1 MSEEKRLQ
9 EDLEKGK
16 AMEEFFEEAPLQRI
30 AEEKA
35 AYEEKVAK
43 ATAKFPE
50 RKEVEGQRLY
60 TPLDVKDF
68 DYCEK
73 LGFPGMYPFTRG
85 VQPTMYRGRLWT
97 MRAYA
102 GFATAEETNARY
114 KYLLEAG
121 QTGLSVAMDLPTQ
134 IGLDSDH
141 ELSHGEVGKVGVAID
156 SLADMEALFEGI
168 PLDKVSTS
176 MTINGPAAVLLAMY
190 VAVAEKQGVKPEQ
203 LRGTIQN
210 DILKEYIARGTYI
223 FPPRPSMRL
232 VTDTFAYCSKNIPK
246 WNTISVGAYHI
257 REAGASEVQE
267 IAFAFANAMAYIDAA
282 IQAGQKVDDFAPGIS
297 WIFTAGLDFFS
308 EVAKFRAARRLWAR
322 IMKERYGATVPKAQ
336 MLRVHVHT
344 AGSVLTAQQPLI
356 NAIRI
361 TWQAMSAI
369 LGGIQSMAC
378 CAYDEAI
385 AIPTEE
391 SATLALRTQQLL
403 AYESNIPNT
412 IDPLAG
418 SYYVESLTDKIEQEA
433 YEYIKK
439 IDEMGGAVAA
449 IEHGYMQQEMAR
461 NAFSDQ
467 RDIETG
473 KRTVIGVNK
482 YVDNSKANED
492 QEVLTV
498 DLAVGER
505 QVARLEKMKAN
516 RDNEAVKASL
526 EKLRAAAKGTENL
539 MPYLID
545 AVKTYATLGEI
556 CGVLREEFGEFKP
569 SIYY

>member
-1 MSEEKRLQ
+1 MDKEKLQ
-9 EDLEKGK
+9 QGLNEY
-16 AMEEFFEEAPLQRI
+16 EA
-30 AEEKA
+30 
-35 AYEEKVAK
+35 KVAK

-50 RKEVEGQRLY
+50 RKNFEAQRLY
-60 TPLDVKDF
+60 TPLDIEDF
-68 DYCEK
+68 DYGEK
-73 LGFPGMYPFTRG
+73 LGFPGQYPFTRG

-102 GFATAEETNARY
+102 GFSTAEETNARY

-156 SLADMEALFEGI
+156 SLADMEALFDGI

-190 VAVAEKQGVKPEQ
+190 VAVAEKQGVKPEA
-203 LRGTIQN
+203 LKGTIQN

-232 VTDTFAYCSKNIPK
+232 ITDTFEYCSKNIPK

-282 IQAGQKVDDFAPGIS
+282 IKAGQKVDDFAPGIS
-297 WIFTAGLDFFS
+297 WIFTAGLDFFG

-322 IMKERYGATVPKAQ
+322 IMKERYGASVPKAQ

-344 AGSVLTAQQPLI
+344 AGSVLTAQQPL
-356 NAIRI
+356 NNVVRI
-361 TWQAMSAI
+361 TWQALSAV

-385 AIPTEE
+385 ALPTEE

-403 AYESNIPNT
+403 AYESGVTDT

-418 SYYVESLTDKIEQEA
+418 SYYIETLTDKIEKEA
-433 YEYIKK
+433 YDYIDK
-439 IDEMGGAVAA
+439 IDRMGGAVAA
-449 IEHGYMQQEMAR
+449 IEQGYMQQEMA
-461 NAFSDQ
+461 AHAYEYQ
-467 RDIETG
+467 HEVELG

-482 YVDNSKANED
+482 FNDSKKLAEQD
-492 QEVLTV
+492 VLTA
-498 DLAVGER
+498 DLSVGER
-505 QVARLEKMKAN
+505 QIARLEKMKAA
-516 RDNEAVKASL
+516 RDNDAVKAAL
-526 EKLRAAAKGTENL
+526 EKLREAAKGTENL
-539 MPYLID
+539 MPYLIN

-556 CGVLREEFGEFKP
+556 CGVLREEFGEYKQSGSMF
-569 SIYY
+569 

>member
-1 MSEEKRLQ
+1 MDKEKLQ
-9 EDLEKGK
+9 QGLNEY
-16 AMEEFFEEAPLQRI
+16 EA
-30 AEEKA
+30 
-35 AYEEKVAK
+35 KVAK
-43 ATAKFPE
+43 AVAKFPE
-50 RKEVEGQRLY
+50 RKNFEAQRLY
-60 TPLDVKDF
+60 TPLDIEDF
-68 DYCEK
+68 DYGEK
-73 LGFPGMYPFTRG
+73 LGFPGQYPFTRG

-156 SLADMEALFEGI
+156 SLADMEALFDGI

-190 VAVAEKQGVKPEQ
+190 VAVAEKQGVKPEA
-203 LRGTIQN
+203 LKGTIQN

-232 VTDTFAYCSKNIPK
+232 INDTFEYCSKNIPK

-282 IQAGQKVDDFAPGIS
+282 IKAGQKVDDFAPGIS
-297 WIFTAGLDFFS
+297 WIFTAGLDFFG

-322 IMKERYGATVPKAQ
+322 IMKERYGASVPKAQ

-344 AGSVLTAQQPLI
+344 AGSVLTAQQPL
-356 NAIRI
+356 NNVVRI
-361 TWQAMSAI
+361 TWQALSAV

-385 AIPTEE
+385 ALPTEE

-403 AYESNIPNT
+403 AYESGVTDT

-418 SYYVESLTDKIEQEA
+418 SYYIETLTDKIEKEA
-433 YEYIKK
+433 YDYIDK
-439 IDEMGGAVAA
+439 IDRMGGAVAA
-449 IEHGYMQQEMAR
+449 IEQGYMQQEMA
-461 NAFSDQ
+461 AHAYEYQ
-467 RDIETG
+467 HEVELG

-482 YVDNSKANED
+482 FNDSKKLAEQD
-492 QEVLTV
+492 VLMA
-498 DLAVGER
+498 DLSVGER
-505 QVARLEKMKAN
+505 QIARLEKMKAA
-516 RDNEAVKASL
+516 RDNEAVKAAL
-526 EKLRAAAKGTENL
+526 EKLREAAKGTENL

-556 CGVLREEFGEFKP
+556 CGVLREEFGEYKQSGSMF
-569 SIYY
+569 

>member
-1 MSEEKRLQ
+1 MDKEKLQ
-9 EDLEKGK
+9 QGL
-16 AMEEFFEEAPLQRI
+16 
-30 AEEKA
+30 AEYNA
-35 AYEEKVAK
+35 KVAK

-50 RKEVEGQRLY
+50 RKEFAAQRLY
-60 TPLDVKDF
+60 TPLDVEGF
-68 DYCEK
+68 DYGEK
-73 LGFPGMYPFTRG
+73 LGFPGQYPFTRG

-156 SLADMEALFEGI
+156 SLADMEALFDGI

-190 VAVAEKQGVKPEQ
+190 VAVAEKQGVAPEA
-203 LRGTIQN
+203 LKGTIQN

-232 VTDTFAYCSKNIPK
+232 ITDTFEYCSKNIPK

-282 IQAGQKVDDFAPGIS
+282 IKAGQKVDDFAPGIS

-344 AGSVLTAQQPLI
+344 AGSVLTAQQPL
-356 NAIRI
+356 NNVVRI
-361 TWQAMSAI
+361 TWQAMSAV

-385 AIPTEE
+385 ALPTEE

-403 AYESNIPNT
+403 AYESGVTDT

-418 SYYVESLTDKIEQEA
+418 SYYIESLTDKIEQEA
-433 YEYIKK
+433 YEYIAK
-439 IDEMGGAVAA
+439 IDKMGGAVAA
-449 IEHGYMQQEMAR
+449 IEQGYMQQEMA
-461 NAFSDQ
+461 AHAYEYQHDV
-467 RDIETG
+467 ELG

-482 YVDNSKANED
+482 FADNKKMAEQD
-492 QEVLTV
+492 VLTA
-498 DLAVGER
+498 DLSVGER
-505 QVARLEKMKAN
+505 QVARLNKMKAG
-516 RDNEAVKASL
+516 RDNAAVQASL
-526 EKLRAAAKGTENL
+526 AKLCEAAKGTENL

-556 CGVLREEFGEFKP
+556 CGVLREEFGEYKQSGSMF
-569 SIYY
+569 

>member
-1 MSEEKRLQ
+1 MDKEKLQ
-9 EDLEKGK
+9 QGLNE
-16 AMEEFFEEAPLQRI
+16 
-30 AEEKA
+30 
-35 AYEEKVAK
+35 YEVKVAK

-50 RKEVEGQRLY
+50 RKNFEAQRLY
-60 TPLDVKDF
+60 TPLDIEDF
-68 DYCEK
+68 DYGEK
-73 LGFPGMYPFTRG
+73 LGFPGQYPFTRG

-141 ELSHGEVGKVGVAID
+141 ELSHGEIGKVGVAID
-156 SLADMEALFEGI
+156 SLADMEALFDGI

-190 VAVAEKQGVKPEQ
+190 VAVAEKQGVKPEA
-203 LRGTIQN
+203 LKGTIQN

-232 VTDTFAYCSKNIPK
+232 ITDTFEYCSKNIPK

-282 IQAGQKVDDFAPGIS
+282 IKAGQKVDDFAPGIS
-297 WIFTAGLDFFS
+297 WIFTAGLDFFG

-322 IMKERYGATVPKAQ
+322 IMKERYGASVPKAQ

-344 AGSVLTAQQPLI
+344 AGSVLTAQQPL
-356 NAIRI
+356 NNVVRI
-361 TWQAMSAI
+361 TWQALSAV

-385 AIPTEE
+385 ALPTEE

-403 AYESNIPNT
+403 AYESGVTDT

-418 SYYVESLTDKIEQEA
+418 SYYIETLTDKIEKEA
-433 YEYIKK
+433 YDYIDK
-439 IDEMGGAVAA
+439 IDRMGGAVAA
-449 IEHGYMQQEMAR
+449 IEQGYMQQEMA
-461 NAFSDQ
+461 AHAYEYQHDV
-467 RDIETG
+467 ELG
-473 KRTVIGVNK
+473 KRTVVGVNK
-482 YVDNSKANED
+482 FNDSKKLAEQD
-492 QEVLTV
+492 VLTA
-498 DLAVGER
+498 DLSVGER
-505 QVARLEKMKAN
+505 QIARLEKMKAA
-516 RDNEAVKASL
+516 RDNEAVKAAL
-526 EKLRAAAKGTENL
+526 QKLREAAKGTENL

-556 CGVLREEFGEFKP
+556 CGVLREEFGEYKQSGSMF
-569 SIYY
+569 

>member
-1 MSEEKRLQ
+1 MDKEKLQ
-9 EDLEKGK
+9 QGLNEY
-16 AMEEFFEEAPLQRI
+16 EA
-30 AEEKA
+30 
-35 AYEEKVAK
+35 KVAK

-50 RKEVEGQRLY
+50 RKNFETQRLY
-60 TPLDVKDF
+60 TPLDIEDF
-68 DYCEK
+68 DYGEK
-73 LGFPGMYPFTRG
+73 LGFPAQYPFTRG

-156 SLADMEALFEGI
+156 SLADMEALFDGI

-190 VAVAEKQGVKPEQ
+190 VAVAEKQGVKPEA
-203 LRGTIQN
+203 LKGTIQN

-232 VTDTFAYCSKNIPK
+232 ITDTFEYCSKNIPK

-282 IQAGQKVDDFAPGIS
+282 IKAGQKVDDFAPGIS
-297 WIFTAGLDFFS
+297 WIFTAGLDFFG

-322 IMKERYGATVPKAQ
+322 IMKERYGASVPKAQ

-344 AGSVLTAQQPLI
+344 AGSVLTAQQPL
-356 NAIRI
+356 NNVVRI
-361 TWQAMSAI
+361 TWQALSAV

-385 AIPTEE
+385 ALPTEE

-403 AYESNIPNT
+403 AYESGVTDT

-418 SYYVESLTDKIEQEA
+418 SYYIETLTDKIEKEA
-433 YEYIKK
+433 YDYIDK
-439 IDEMGGAVAA
+439 IDRMGGAVAA
-449 IEHGYMQQEMAR
+449 IEQGYMQQEMA
-461 NAFSDQ
+461 AHAYEYQ
-467 RDIETG
+467 HEVELG

-482 YVDNSKANED
+482 FNDSKKLVEQD
-492 QEVLTV
+492 VLTA
-498 DLAVGER
+498 DLSVGER
-505 QVARLEKMKAN
+505 QIARLEKMKAA
-516 RDNEAVKASL
+516 RDNEAVKAAL
-526 EKLRAAAKGTENL
+526 EKLREAAKGTENL

-556 CGVLREEFGEFKP
+556 CGVLREEFGEYKQSGSMF
-569 SIYY
+569 

>member
-1 MSEEKRLQ
+1 MDKEKLQ
-9 EDLEKGK
+9 QGLNEY
-16 AMEEFFEEAPLQRI
+16 EA
-30 AEEKA
+30 
-35 AYEEKVAK
+35 KVAK

-50 RKEVEGQRLY
+50 RKNFEAQRLY
-60 TPLDVKDF
+60 TPIDIEDF
-68 DYCEK
+68 DYGEK
-73 LGFPGMYPFTRG
+73 LGFPGQYPFTRG

-156 SLADMEALFEGI
+156 SLADMEALFDGI

-190 VAVAEKQGVKPEQ
+190 VAVAEKQGVKPEA
-203 LRGTIQN
+203 LKGTIQN

-232 VTDTFAYCSKNIPK
+232 ITDTFEYCSKNIPK

-282 IQAGQKVDDFAPGIS
+282 IKAGQKVDDFAPGIS
-297 WIFTAGLDFFS
+297 WIFTAGLDFFG

-322 IMKERYGATVPKAQ
+322 IMKERYGASVPKAQ

-344 AGSVLTAQQPLI
+344 AGSVLTAQQPL
-356 NAIRI
+356 NNVVRI
-361 TWQAMSAI
+361 TWQALSAV

-385 AIPTEE
+385 ALPTEE

-403 AYESNIPNT
+403 AYESGVTDT

-418 SYYVESLTDKIEQEA
+418 SYYIETLTDKIEKEA
-433 YEYIKK
+433 YDYIDK
-439 IDEMGGAVAA
+439 IDRMGGAVAA
-449 IEHGYMQQEMAR
+449 IEQGYMQQEMA
-461 NAFSDQ
+461 AHAYEYQ
-467 RDIETG
+467 HEVELG

-482 YVDNSKANED
+482 FNDSKKIAEQD
-492 QEVLTV
+492 VLTA
-498 DLAVGER
+498 DLSVGER
-505 QVARLEKMKAN
+505 QIARLEKMKAA
-516 RDNEAVKASL
+516 RDNEAVKAAL
-526 EKLRAAAKGTENL
+526 EKLREAAKGTENL
-539 MPYLID
+539 MPYLIN

-556 CGVLREEFGEFKP
+556 CGVLREEFGEYKQSGSMF
-569 SIYY
+569 

>member
-1 MSEEKRLQ
+1 MDKEKLQ
-9 EDLEKGK
+9 QGLNEY
-16 AMEEFFEEAPLQRI
+16 EA
-30 AEEKA
+30 
-35 AYEEKVAK
+35 KVAK
-43 ATAKFPE
+43 AVAKFPE
-50 RKEVEGQRLY
+50 RKNFEAQRLY
-60 TPLDVKDF
+60 TPLDIEDF
-68 DYCEK
+68 DYGEK
-73 LGFPGMYPFTRG
+73 LGFPGQYPFTRG

-156 SLADMEALFEGI
+156 SLADMEALFDGI

-190 VAVAEKQGVKPEQ
+190 VAVAEKQGVKPEA
-203 LRGTIQN
+203 LKGTIQN

-232 VTDTFAYCSKNIPK
+232 ITDTFEYCSKNIPK

-282 IQAGQKVDDFAPGIS
+282 IKAGQKVDDFAPGIS
-297 WIFTAGLDFFS
+297 WIFTAGLDFFG

-322 IMKERYGATVPKAQ
+322 IMKERYRASVPKAQ

-344 AGSVLTAQQPLI
+344 AGSVLTAQQPL
-356 NAIRI
+356 NNVVRI
-361 TWQAMSAI
+361 TWQALSAV

-385 AIPTEE
+385 ALPTEE

-403 AYESNIPNT
+403 AYESGVTDT

-418 SYYVESLTDKIEQEA
+418 SYYIETLTDKIEKEA
-433 YEYIKK
+433 YDYIDK
-439 IDEMGGAVAA
+439 IDRMGGAVAA
-449 IEHGYMQQEMAR
+449 IEQGYMQQEMA
-461 NAFSDQ
+461 AHAYEYQ
-467 RDIETG
+467 HEVELG

-482 YVDNSKANED
+482 FNDSKKLAEQD
-492 QEVLTV
+492 VLTA
-498 DLAVGER
+498 DLSVGER
-505 QVARLEKMKAN
+505 QIARIEKMKAA
-516 RDNEAVKASL
+516 RDNEAVKAAL
-526 EKLRAAAKGTENL
+526 EKLREAAKGTENL

-556 CGVLREEFGEFKP
+556 CGVLREEFGEYKQSGSMF
-569 SIYY
+569 

>member
-1 MSEEKRLQ
+1 MDKEKLQ
-9 EDLEKGK
+9 QGLNEYEAKVVK
-16 AMEEFFEEAPLQRI
+16 A
-30 AEEKA
+30 
-35 AYEEKVAK
+35 V
-43 ATAKFPE
+43 AKFPE
-50 RKEVEGQRLY
+50 RKNFEAQRLY
-60 TPLDVKDF
+60 TPLDIEDF
-68 DYCEK
+68 DYGEK
-73 LGFPGMYPFTRG
+73 LGFPGQYPFTRG

-156 SLADMEALFEGI
+156 SLADMEALFDGI

-190 VAVAEKQGVKPEQ
+190 VAVAEKQGVKPED
-203 LRGTIQN
+203 LKGTIQN

-232 VTDTFAYCSKNIPK
+232 ITDTFEYCSKNIPK

-267 IAFAFANAMAYIDAA
+267 IAFVFANAMAYIDAA
-282 IQAGQKVDDFAPGIS
+282 IKAGQKVDDFAPGIS
-297 WIFTAGLDFFS
+297 WIFTAGLDFFG

-322 IMKERYGATVPKAQ
+322 IMKERYGASVPKAQ

-344 AGSVLTAQQPLI
+344 AGSVLTAQQPL
-356 NAIRI
+356 NNVVRI
-361 TWQAMSAI
+361 TWQALSAV

-385 AIPTEE
+385 ALPTEE

-403 AYESNIPNT
+403 AYESGVTDT

-418 SYYVESLTDKIEQEA
+418 SYYIETLTDKIEKEA
-433 YEYIKK
+433 YDYIDK
-439 IDEMGGAVAA
+439 IDRMGGAVAA
-449 IEHGYMQQEMAR
+449 IEQGYMQQEMA
-461 NAFSDQ
+461 AHAYEYQ
-467 RDIETG
+467 HEVELG

-482 YVDNSKANED
+482 FNDSKKLAEQD
-492 QEVLTV
+492 VLTA
-498 DLAVGER
+498 DLSVGER
-505 QVARLEKMKAN
+505 QIARLEKMKAA
-516 RDNEAVKASL
+516 RDNEAVKAAL
-526 EKLRAAAKGTENL
+526 KKLREAAKGTENL

-556 CGVLREEFGEFKP
+556 CGVLREEFGEYKQSGSMF
-569 SIYY
+569 

>member
-1 MSEEKRLQ
+1 MDKEKLQ
-9 EDLEKGK
+9 QGL
-16 AMEEFFEEAPLQRI
+16 
-30 AEEKA
+30 AEYDA
-35 AYEEKVAK
+35 KVAK

-50 RKEVEGQRLY
+50 RKEFAAQRLY
-60 TPLDVKDF
+60 TPLDVEGF
-68 DYCEK
+68 NYGEK
-73 LGFPGMYPFTRG
+73 LGFPGQYPFTRG

-156 SLADMEALFEGI
+156 SLADMEALFDGI

-190 VAVAEKQGVKPEQ
+190 VAVAEKQGVAPEA
-203 LRGTIQN
+203 LKGTIQN

-232 VTDTFAYCSKNIPK
+232 ITDTFEYCSKNIPK

-282 IQAGQKVDDFAPGIS
+282 IKAGQKVDDFAPGIS

-344 AGSVLTAQQPLI
+344 AGSVLTAQQPL
-356 NAIRI
+356 NNVVRI
-361 TWQAMSAI
+361 TWQAMSAV

-385 AIPTEE
+385 ALPTEE

-403 AYESNIPNT
+403 AYESGVTDT

-418 SYYVESLTDKIEQEA
+418 SYYIESLTDKIEQEA
-433 YEYIKK
+433 YEYIAK
-439 IDEMGGAVAA
+439 IDKMGGAVAA
-449 IEHGYMQQEMAR
+449 IEQGYMQQEMA
-461 NAFSDQ
+461 AHAYEYQHDV
-467 RDIETG
+467 ELG

-482 YVDNSKANED
+482 FADNKKMAEQD
-492 QEVLTV
+492 VLTA
-498 DLAVGER
+498 DLSVGER
-505 QVARLEKMKAN
+505 QVARLNRMKAG
-516 RDNEAVKASL
+516 RDNAAVQAAL
-526 EKLRAAAKGTENL
+526 AKLREAAKGTENL

-556 CGVLREEFGEFKP
+556 CGVLREEFGEYKQSGSMF
-569 SIYY
+569 

>member
-1 MSEEKRLQ
+1 MDKEKMQQGLA
-9 EDLEKGK
+9 EY
-16 AMEEFFEEAPLQRI
+16 EA
-30 AEEKA
+30 
-35 AYEEKVAK
+35 KVAK

-50 RKEVEGQRLY
+50 RKEFAAKRLY
-60 TPLDVKDF
+60 TPLDIEDF
-68 DYCEK
+68 DYGEK
-73 LGFPGMYPFTRG
+73 LGFPGQYPFTRG

-141 ELSHGEVGKVGVAID
+141 ELSYGEVGKVGVAID
-156 SLADMEALFEGI
+156 SLADMEALFDGI

-190 VAVAEKQGVKPEQ
+190 VAVAEKQGVAPEA
-203 LRGTIQN
+203 LKGTIQN

-232 VTDTFAYCSKNIPK
+232 ITDTFEYCSKNIPK

-282 IQAGQKVDDFAPGIS
+282 IKAGQKVDDFAPGIS
-297 WIFTAGLDFFS
+297 WIFTAGLDFFG

-344 AGSVLTAQQPLI
+344 AGSVLTAQQPL
-356 NAIRI
+356 NNVVRI
-361 TWQAMSAI
+361 TWQALSAV

-385 AIPTEE
+385 ALPTEE

-403 AYESNIPNT
+403 ANESGVTDT

-418 SYYVESLTDKIEQEA
+418 SYYIETLTNKIEQEA
-433 YEYIKK
+433 YNYIAK
-439 IDEMGGAVAA
+439 IDQMGGAVAA
-449 IEHGYMQQEMAR
+449 IEQGYMQQEMA
-461 NAFSDQ
+461 AHAYEYQ
-467 RDIETG
+467 HEVETG

-482 YVDNSKANED
+482 FIDNKKMAE
-492 QEVLTV
+492 QEVLTA
-498 DLAVGER
+498 DLSVGER
-505 QVARLEKMKAN
+505 QVVRLNKMKEG
-516 RDNEAVKASL
+516 RDNAAVQAAL
-526 EKLRAAAKGTENL
+526 AKLREAAKGTENL
-539 MPYLID
+539 MPYLIE

-556 CGVLREEFGEFKP
+556 CGVLREEFGEYKQSGSMF
-569 SIYY
+569 

>member
-1 MSEEKRLQ
+1 MDKEKLQ
-9 EDLEKGK
+9 QGLNEY
-16 AMEEFFEEAPLQRI
+16 EA
-30 AEEKA
+30 
-35 AYEEKVAK
+35 KVAK
-43 ATAKFPE
+43 AVAKFPE
-50 RKEVEGQRLY
+50 RKNFEAQRLY
-60 TPLDVKDF
+60 TPLDIEDF
-68 DYCEK
+68 DYEEK
-73 LGFPGMYPFTRG
+73 LGFPGQYPFTRG

-156 SLADMEALFEGI
+156 SLADMEALFDGI

-190 VAVAEKQGVKPEQ
+190 VAVAEKQGVKPEA
-203 LRGTIQN
+203 LKGTIQN

-232 VTDTFAYCSKNIPK
+232 ITDTFEYCSKNIPK

-282 IQAGQKVDDFAPGIS
+282 IKAGQKVDDFAPGIS
-297 WIFTAGLDFFS
+297 WIFTAGLDFFG

-322 IMKERYGATVPKAQ
+322 IMKERYGASVPKAQ

-344 AGSVLTAQQPLI
+344 AGSVLTAQQPL
-356 NAIRI
+356 NNVVRI
-361 TWQAMSAI
+361 TWQALSAV

-385 AIPTEE
+385 ALPTEE

-403 AYESNIPNT
+403 AYESGVTDT

-418 SYYVESLTDKIEQEA
+418 SYYIETLTDKIEKEA
-433 YEYIKK
+433 YDYIDK
-439 IDEMGGAVAA
+439 IDRMGGAVAA
-449 IEHGYMQQEMAR
+449 IEQGYMQQEMA
-461 NAFSDQ
+461 AHAYAYQ
-467 RDIETG
+467 HEVELG

-482 YVDNSKANED
+482 FNDSKKLAEQD
-492 QEVLTV
+492 VLTA
-498 DLAVGER
+498 DLSVGER
-505 QVARLEKMKAN
+505 QIARLEKMKAA
-516 RDNEAVKASL
+516 RDNEAVKAAL
-526 EKLRAAAKGTENL
+526 EKLREAAKGTENL

-556 CGVLREEFGEFKP
+556 CGVLREEFGEYKQSGSMF
-569 SIYY
+569 

>member
-1 MSEEKRLQ
+1 MDKEKLQ
-9 EDLEKGK
+9 QGLNEY
-16 AMEEFFEEAPLQRI
+16 EA
-30 AEEKA
+30 
-35 AYEEKVAK
+35 KVAK
-43 ATAKFPE
+43 ATEKFPE
-50 RKEVEGQRLY
+50 RKNFEAQRLY
-60 TPLDVKDF
+60 TPLDIEDF
-68 DYCEK
+68 DYGEK
-73 LGFPGMYPFTRG
+73 LGFPGQYPFTRG

-156 SLADMEALFEGI
+156 SLADMEALFDGI

-190 VAVAEKQGVKPEQ
+190 VAVAEKQGVKPEA
-203 LRGTIQN
+203 LKGTIQN

-232 VTDTFAYCSKNIPK
+232 ITDTFEYCSKNIPK

-282 IQAGQKVDDFAPGIS
+282 IKAGQKVDDFAPGIS
-297 WIFTAGLDFFS
+297 WIFTAGLDFFG

-322 IMKERYGATVPKAQ
+322 IMKERYGASVPKAQ

-344 AGSVLTAQQPLI
+344 AGSVLTAQQPL
-356 NAIRI
+356 NNVVRI
-361 TWQAMSAI
+361 TWQALSAV

-385 AIPTEE
+385 ALPTEE

-403 AYESNIPNT
+403 AYESGVTDT

-418 SYYVESLTDKIEQEA
+418 SYYIETLTDKIEKEA
-433 YEYIKK
+433 YDYIDK
-439 IDEMGGAVAA
+439 IDRMGGAVAA
-449 IEHGYMQQEMAR
+449 IEQGYMQQEMA
-461 NAFSDQ
+461 AHAYEYQ
-467 RDIETG
+467 HEVELG

-482 YVDNSKANED
+482 FNDSKKLAEQD
-492 QEVLTV
+492 VLTA
-498 DLAVGER
+498 DLSVGER
-505 QVARLEKMKAN
+505 QIARLEKMKAA
-516 RDNEAVKASL
+516 RDNEAVKAAL
-526 EKLRAAAKGTENL
+526 EKLREAAKGTENL

-556 CGVLREEFGEFKP
+556 CGVLREEFGEYKQSGSMF
-569 SIYY
+569 

>member
-1 MSEEKRLQ
+1 MDKEKLQ
-9 EDLEKGK
+9 QGLNEY
-16 AMEEFFEEAPLQRI
+16 EA
-30 AEEKA
+30 
-35 AYEEKVAK
+35 KVAK

-50 RKEVEGQRLY
+50 RKNFEAQRLY
-60 TPLDVKDF
+60 TPLDIEDF
-68 DYCEK
+68 DYGEK
-73 LGFPGMYPFTRG
+73 LGFPGQYPFTRG

-156 SLADMEALFEGI
+156 SLADMEALFDGI

-190 VAVAEKQGVKPEQ
+190 VAVAEKQGVKPEA
-203 LRGTIQN
+203 LKGTIQN

-232 VTDTFAYCSKNIPK
+232 ITDTFEYCSKNIPK

-282 IQAGQKVDDFAPGIS
+282 IKAGQKVDDFAPGIS
-297 WIFTAGLDFFS
+297 WIFTAGLDFFG

-322 IMKERYGATVPKAQ
+322 IMKERYAASVPKAQ

-344 AGSVLTAQQPLI
+344 AGSVLTAQQPL
-356 NAIRI
+356 NNVVRI
-361 TWQAMSAI
+361 TWQALSAV

-385 AIPTEE
+385 ALPTEE

-403 AYESNIPNT
+403 AYESGVTDT

-418 SYYVESLTDKIEQEA
+418 SYYIETLTDKIEKEA
-433 YEYIKK
+433 YDYIDK
-439 IDEMGGAVAA
+439 IDRMGGAVAA
-449 IEHGYMQQEMAR
+449 IEQGYMQQEMA
-461 NAFSDQ
+461 AHAYEYQ
-467 RDIETG
+467 HEVELG

-482 YVDNSKANED
+482 FNDSKKLAEQD
-492 QEVLTV
+492 VLTA
-498 DLAVGER
+498 DLSVGER
-505 QVARLEKMKAN
+505 QIARLEKMKAS
-516 RDNEAVKASL
+516 RDNEAVKAAL
-526 EKLRAAAKGTENL
+526 EKLREAAKGTENL
-539 MPYLID
+539 IPYLID

-556 CGVLREEFGEFKP
+556 CGVLREEFGEYKQSG
-569 SIYY
+569 SIF

>member
-1 MSEEKRLQ
+1 MDKEKLQ
-9 EDLEKGK
+9 QGLNEY
-16 AMEEFFEEAPLQRI
+16 EA
-30 AEEKA
+30 
-35 AYEEKVAK
+35 KVAK

-50 RKEVEGQRLY
+50 RKNFETQRLY
-60 TPLDVKDF
+60 TPLDIEDF
-68 DYCEK
+68 DYGEK
-73 LGFPGMYPFTRG
+73 LGFPGQYPFTRG

-156 SLADMEALFEGI
+156 SLADMEALFDGI

-190 VAVAEKQGVKPEQ
+190 VAVAEKQGVKPEA
-203 LRGTIQN
+203 LKGTIQN

-232 VTDTFAYCSKNIPK
+232 ITDTFEYCSKNIPK

-282 IQAGQKVDDFAPGIS
+282 IKAGQKVDDFAPGIS
-297 WIFTAGLDFFS
+297 WIFTAGLDFFG

-322 IMKERYGATVPKAQ
+322 IMKERYGASVPKAQ

-344 AGSVLTAQQPLI
+344 AGSVLTAQQPL
-356 NAIRI
+356 NNVVCI
-361 TWQAMSAI
+361 TWQALSAV

-385 AIPTEE
+385 ALPTEE

-403 AYESNIPNT
+403 AYESGVTDT

-418 SYYVESLTDKIEQEA
+418 SYYIETLTDKIEKEA
-433 YEYIKK
+433 YDYIDK
-439 IDEMGGAVAA
+439 IDRMGGAVAA
-449 IEHGYMQQEMAR
+449 IEQGYMQQEMA
-461 NAFSDQ
+461 AHAYEYQ
-467 RDIETG
+467 HEVELG

-482 YVDNSKANED
+482 FNDSKKLAEQD
-492 QEVLTV
+492 VLTA
-498 DLAVGER
+498 DLSVGER
-505 QVARLEKMKAN
+505 QIARLEKMKAA
-516 RDNEAVKASL
+516 RDNEAVKAAL
-526 EKLRAAAKGTENL
+526 EKLREAAKGTENL

-556 CGVLREEFGEFKP
+556 CGVLREEFGEYKQSGSMF
-569 SIYY
+569 

>member
-1 MSEEKRLQ
+1 MDKEKLQ
-9 EDLEKGK
+9 QGLNE
-16 AMEEFFEEAPLQRI
+16 
-30 AEEKA
+30 
-35 AYEEKVAK
+35 YESKVAK

-50 RKEVEGQRLY
+50 RKNFEAQRLY
-60 TPLDVKDF
+60 TPLDIEDF
-68 DYCEK
+68 DYGEK
-73 LGFPGMYPFTRG
+73 LGFPGQYPFTRG

-156 SLADMEALFEGI
+156 SLADMEALFDGI

-190 VAVAEKQGVKPEQ
+190 VAVAEKQGVKPEA
-203 LRGTIQN
+203 LKGTIQN

-232 VTDTFAYCSKNIPK
+232 ITDTFEYCSKNIPK

-282 IQAGQKVDDFAPGIS
+282 IKAGQKVDDFAPGIS
-297 WIFTAGLDFFS
+297 WIFTAGLDFFG

-322 IMKERYGATVPKAQ
+322 IMKERYGASVPKAQ

-344 AGSVLTAQQPLI
+344 AGSVLTAQQPL
-356 NAIRI
+356 NNVVRI
-361 TWQAMSAI
+361 TWQALSAV

-385 AIPTEE
+385 ALPTEE

-403 AYESNIPNT
+403 AYESGVTDT

-418 SYYVESLTDKIEQEA
+418 SYYIETLTDKIEKEA
-433 YEYIKK
+433 YDYIDK
-439 IDEMGGAVAA
+439 IDRMGGAVAA
-449 IEHGYMQQEMAR
+449 IEQGYMQQEMA
-461 NAFSDQ
+461 AHAYEYQHDV
-467 RDIETG
+467 ELG

-482 YVDNSKANED
+482 FNDSKKLAEQD
-492 QEVLTV
+492 VLTA
-498 DLAVGER
+498 DLSVGER
-505 QVARLEKMKAN
+505 QIARLEKMKAA
-516 RDNEAVKASL
+516 RDNEAVKAAL
-526 EKLRAAAKGTENL
+526 EKLREAAKGTENL

-556 CGVLREEFGEFKP
+556 CGVLREEFGEYKQSGSMF
-569 SIYY
+569 

>member
-1 MSEEKRLQ
+1 MDKEKLQ
-9 EDLEKGK
+9 QGLNEY
-16 AMEEFFEEAPLQRI
+16 EA
-30 AEEKA
+30 
-35 AYEEKVAK
+35 KVAK

-50 RKEVEGQRLY
+50 RKNFEAQRLY
-60 TPLDVKDF
+60 TPLDIEDF
-68 DYCEK
+68 DYGEK
-73 LGFPGMYPFTRG
+73 LGFPGQYPFTRG

-156 SLADMEALFEGI
+156 SLADMEALFDGI

-190 VAVAEKQGVKPEQ
+190 VAVAEKQGVKPEA
-203 LRGTIQN
+203 LKGTIQN

-232 VTDTFAYCSKNIPK
+232 ITDTFEYCSKNIPK

-282 IQAGQKVDDFAPGIS
+282 IKAGQKVDDFAPGIS
-297 WIFTAGLDFFS
+297 WIFTAGLDFFG

-322 IMKERYGATVPKAQ
+322 IMKERYGASVPKAQ

-344 AGSVLTAQQPLI
+344 AGSVLTAQQPL
-356 NAIRI
+356 NNVVRI
-361 TWQAMSAI
+361 TWQALSAV

-385 AIPTEE
+385 ALPTEE

-403 AYESNIPNT
+403 AYESGVTDT

-418 SYYVESLTDKIEQEA
+418 SYYIETLTDKIEKEA
-433 YEYIKK
+433 YDYIDK
-439 IDEMGGAVAA
+439 IDRMGGAVAA
-449 IEHGYMQQEMAR
+449 IEQGYMQQEMA
-461 NAFSDQ
+461 AHAYEYQ
-467 RDIETG
+467 HEVELG

-482 YVDNSKANED
+482 FNDSKKLAEQD
-492 QEVLTV
+492 VLTA
-498 DLAVGER
+498 DLSVGER
-505 QVARLEKMKAN
+505 QIARLEKMKAA
-516 RDNEAVKASL
+516 RDNEAVKAAL
-526 EKLRAAAKGTENL
+526 EKLHEAAKGTENL

-556 CGVLREEFGEFKP
+556 CGVLREEFGEYKQSGSMF
-569 SIYY
+569 

>member
-1 MSEEKRLQ
+1 MDKEKLQ
-9 EDLEKGK
+9 QGLNEY
-16 AMEEFFEEAPLQRI
+16 EA
-30 AEEKA
+30 
-35 AYEEKVAK
+35 KVAK

-50 RKEVEGQRLY
+50 RKNFEAQRLY
-60 TPLDVKDF
+60 SPLDIEDF
-68 DYCEK
+68 DYGEK
-73 LGFPGMYPFTRG
+73 LGFPGQYPFTRG

-141 ELSHGEVGKVGVAID
+141 ELSNGEVGKVGVAID
-156 SLADMEALFEGI
+156 SLADMEALFDGI

-190 VAVAEKQGVKPEQ
+190 VAVAEKQGVKPEA
-203 LRGTIQN
+203 LKGTIQN

-232 VTDTFAYCSKNIPK
+232 ITDTFEYCSKNIPK

-282 IQAGQKVDDFAPGIS
+282 IKAGQKVDDFAPGIS
-297 WIFTAGLDFFS
+297 WIFTAGLDFFG

-322 IMKERYGATVPKAQ
+322 IMKERYGASVPKAQ

-344 AGSVLTAQQPLI
+344 AGSVLTAQQPL
-356 NAIRI
+356 NNVVRI
-361 TWQAMSAI
+361 TWQALSAV

-385 AIPTEE
+385 ALPTEE

-403 AYESNIPNT
+403 AYESGVTDT

-418 SYYVESLTDKIEQEA
+418 SYYIETLTDKIEKEA
-433 YEYIKK
+433 YDYIDK
-439 IDEMGGAVAA
+439 IDRMGGAVAA
-449 IEHGYMQQEMAR
+449 IEQGYMQQEMA
-461 NAFSDQ
+461 AHAYEYQ
-467 RDIETG
+467 HEVELG

-482 YVDNSKANED
+482 FNDSKKLAEQD
-492 QEVLTV
+492 VLTA
-498 DLAVGER
+498 DLSVGER
-505 QVARLEKMKAN
+505 QIARLEKMKAA
-516 RDNEAVKASL
+516 RDNEAVKAAL
-526 EKLRAAAKGTENL
+526 EKLREAAKGTENL

-556 CGVLREEFGEFKP
+556 CGVLREEFGEYKQSGSMF
-569 SIYY
+569 

>member
-1 MSEEKRLQ
+1 MDKEKLQ
-9 EDLEKGK
+9 QGLNEY
-16 AMEEFFEEAPLQRI
+16 EA
-30 AEEKA
+30 
-35 AYEEKVAK
+35 KVAK
-43 ATAKFPE
+43 AVAKFPE
-50 RKEVEGQRLY
+50 RKNFEAQRLY
-60 TPLDVKDF
+60 TPLDIEDF
-68 DYCEK
+68 DYGEK
-73 LGFPGMYPFTRG
+73 LGFPGQYPFTRG

-156 SLADMEALFEGI
+156 SLADMEALFDGI

-190 VAVAEKQGVKPEQ
+190 VAVAEKQGVKPEA
-203 LRGTIQN
+203 LKGTIQN

-232 VTDTFAYCSKNIPK
+232 ITDTFEYCSKNIPK

-282 IQAGQKVDDFAPGIS
+282 IKAGQKVDDFAPGIS
-297 WIFTAGLDFFS
+297 WIFTAGLDFFG

-322 IMKERYGATVPKAQ
+322 IMKERYGASVPKAQ

-344 AGSVLTAQQPLI
+344 AGSVLTAQQPL
-356 NAIRI
+356 NNVVRI
-361 TWQAMSAI
+361 TWQALSAV

-385 AIPTEE
+385 ALPTEE

-403 AYESNIPNT
+403 AYESGVTDT

-418 SYYVESLTDKIEQEA
+418 SYYIETLTDKIEKEA
-433 YEYIKK
+433 YDYIDK
-439 IDEMGGAVAA
+439 IDRMGGAVAA
-449 IEHGYMQQEMAR
+449 IEQGYMQQEMA
-461 NAFSDQ
+461 AHAYEYQ
-467 RDIETG
+467 HEVELG

-482 YVDNSKANED
+482 FNDSKKLAEQD
-492 QEVLTV
+492 VLTA
-498 DLAVGER
+498 DLSVGER
-505 QVARLEKMKAN
+505 QIARLEKMKAA
-516 RDNEAVKASL
+516 RDDEAVKAAL
-526 EKLRAAAKGTENL
+526 EKLREAAKGTENL

-556 CGVLREEFGEFKP
+556 CGVLREEFGEYKQSGSMF
-569 SIYY
+569 

>member
-1 MSEEKRLQ
+1 MDKEKLQ
-9 EDLEKGK
+9 QGLNEY
-16 AMEEFFEEAPLQRI
+16 EA
-30 AEEKA
+30 
-35 AYEEKVAK
+35 KVAK
-43 ATAKFPE
+43 ALAKFPE
-50 RKEVEGQRLY
+50 RKNFEAQRLY
-60 TPLDVKDF
+60 TPLDIEDF
-68 DYCEK
+68 DYGEK
-73 LGFPGMYPFTRG
+73 LGFPGQYPFTRG

-156 SLADMEALFEGI
+156 SLADMEAMFDGI

-190 VAVAEKQGVKPEQ
+190 VAVAEKQGVKPEA
-203 LRGTIQN
+203 LKGTIQN

-232 VTDTFAYCSKNIPK
+232 ITDTFEYCSKNIPK

-282 IQAGQKVDDFAPGIS
+282 IKAGQKVDDFAPGIS
-297 WIFTAGLDFFS
+297 WIFTAGLDFFG

-322 IMKERYGATVPKAQ
+322 IMKERYGASVPKAQ

-344 AGSVLTAQQPLI
+344 AGSVLTAQQPL
-356 NAIRI
+356 NNVVRI
-361 TWQAMSAI
+361 TWQALSAV

-385 AIPTEE
+385 ALPTEE

-403 AYESNIPNT
+403 AYESGVTDT

-418 SYYVESLTDKIEQEA
+418 SYYIETLTDKIEKEA
-433 YEYIKK
+433 YGYIDK
-439 IDEMGGAVAA
+439 IDRMGGAVAA
-449 IEHGYMQQEMAR
+449 IEQGYMQQEMA
-461 NAFSDQ
+461 AHAYEYQ
-467 RDIETG
+467 HEVELG

-482 YVDNSKANED
+482 FNDSKKLAEQD
-492 QEVLTV
+492 VLTA
-498 DLAVGER
+498 DLSVGER
-505 QVARLEKMKAN
+505 QIARLEKMKGA
-516 RDNEAVKASL
+516 RDKEAVKAAL
-526 EKLRAAAKGTENL
+526 EKLREAAKGTENL

-556 CGVLREEFGEFKP
+556 CGVLREEFGEYKQSGSMF
-569 SIYY
+569 

>member
-1 MSEEKRLQ
+1 MDKEKLQ
-9 EDLEKGK
+9 QGLNEY
-16 AMEEFFEEAPLQRI
+16 EA
-30 AEEKA
+30 
-35 AYEEKVAK
+35 KVAK
-43 ATAKFPE
+43 AMAKFPE
-50 RKEVEGQRLY
+50 RKNFEAQRLY
-60 TPLDVKDF
+60 TPLDIEDF
-68 DYCEK
+68 DYGEK
-73 LGFPGMYPFTRG
+73 LGFPGQYPFTRG

-156 SLADMEALFEGI
+156 SLADMEALFDGI

-190 VAVAEKQGVKPEQ
+190 VAVAEKQGVKPEA
-203 LRGTIQN
+203 LKGTIQN

-232 VTDTFAYCSKNIPK
+232 ITDTFEYCSKNIPK

-282 IQAGQKVDDFAPGIS
+282 IKAGQKVDDFAPGIS
-297 WIFTAGLDFFS
+297 WIFTAGLDFFG

-322 IMKERYGATVPKAQ
+322 IMKERYGASVPKAQ

-344 AGSVLTAQQPLI
+344 AGSVLTAQQPL
-356 NAIRI
+356 NNVVRI
-361 TWQAMSAI
+361 TWQALSAV

-385 AIPTEE
+385 ALPTEE

-403 AYESNIPNT
+403 AYESGGTDT

-418 SYYVESLTDKIEQEA
+418 SYYIETLTDKIEKEA
-433 YEYIKK
+433 YDYIDK
-439 IDEMGGAVAA
+439 IDRMGGAVAA
-449 IEHGYMQQEMAR
+449 IEQGYMQQEMA
-461 NAFSDQ
+461 AHAYEYQ
-467 RDIETG
+467 HEVELG

-482 YVDNSKANED
+482 FNDSKKLAEQD
-492 QEVLTV
+492 VLTA
-498 DLAVGER
+498 DLSVGER
-505 QVARLEKMKAN
+505 QIARLEKMKAA
-516 RDNEAVKASL
+516 RDNEAVKAAL
-526 EKLRAAAKGTENL
+526 EKLREAAKGTENL

-556 CGVLREEFGEFKP
+556 CGVLREEFGEYKQSGSMF
-569 SIYY
+569 

>member
-1 MSEEKRLQ
+1 MDKEKLQ
-9 EDLEKGK
+9 QGLNEY
-16 AMEEFFEEAPLQRI
+16 EA
-30 AEEKA
+30 
-35 AYEEKVAK
+35 KVAK
-43 ATAKFPE
+43 AVAKFPE
-50 RKEVEGQRLY
+50 RKNFEAQRLY
-60 TPLDVKDF
+60 TPLDIEDF
-68 DYCEK
+68 DYGEK
-73 LGFPGMYPFTRG
+73 LGFPGQYPFTRG

-156 SLADMEALFEGI
+156 SLADMEALFDGI

-190 VAVAEKQGVKPEQ
+190 VAVAEKQGVKPEA
-203 LRGTIQN
+203 LKGTIQN

-232 VTDTFAYCSKNIPK
+232 ITDTFEYCSKNIPK

-282 IQAGQKVDDFAPGIS
+282 IKAGQKVDDFAPGIS
-297 WIFTAGLDFFS
+297 WIFTAGLDFFG

-322 IMKERYGATVPKAQ
+322 IMKERYGASVPKAQ

-344 AGSVLTAQQPLI
+344 AGSVLTAQQPL
-356 NAIRI
+356 NNVVRI
-361 TWQAMSAI
+361 TWQALSAV

-385 AIPTEE
+385 ALPTEE

-403 AYESNIPNT
+403 AYESGVTDT

-418 SYYVESLTDKIEQEA
+418 SYYIETLTDKIEKEA
-433 YEYIKK
+433 YDYIDK
-439 IDEMGGAVAA
+439 IDRMGGAVAA
-449 IEHGYMQQEMAR
+449 IEQGYMQQEMA
-461 NAFSDQ
+461 AHAYEYQ
-467 RDIETG
+467 HEVELG

-482 YVDNSKANED
+482 FNDSKKLAEQD
-492 QEVLTV
+492 VLTA
-498 DLAVGER
+498 DLSVGER
-505 QVARLEKMKAN
+505 QIARLEKMKAV
-516 RDNEAVKASL
+516 RDNEAVKAAL
-526 EKLRAAAKGTENL
+526 EKLREAAKGTENL

-556 CGVLREEFGEFKP
+556 CGVLREEFGEYKQSGSMF
-569 SIYY
+569 

>member
-1 MSEEKRLQ
+1 MDKEKLQ
-9 EDLEKGK
+9 QGLNEY
-16 AMEEFFEEAPLQRI
+16 EA
-30 AEEKA
+30 
-35 AYEEKVAK
+35 KVAK

-50 RKEVEGQRLY
+50 RKNFEAQRLY
-60 TPLDVKDF
+60 TPLDIEDF
-68 DYCEK
+68 DYGEK
-73 LGFPGMYPFTRG
+73 LGFPGQYPFTRG

-156 SLADMEALFEGI
+156 SLADMEALFDGI

-190 VAVAEKQGVKPEQ
+190 VAVAEKQGVKPEA
-203 LRGTIQN
+203 LKGTIQN

-232 VTDTFAYCSKNIPK
+232 ITDTFEYCSKNIPK
-246 WNTISVGAYHI
+246 WNTISVGTYHI

-282 IQAGQKVDDFAPGIS
+282 IKAGQKVDDFAPGIS
-297 WIFTAGLDFFS
+297 WIFTAGLDFFG

-322 IMKERYGATVPKAQ
+322 IMKERYGASVPKAQ

-344 AGSVLTAQQPLI
+344 AGSVLTAQQPL
-356 NAIRI
+356 NNVVRI
-361 TWQAMSAI
+361 TWQALSAV

-385 AIPTEE
+385 ALPTEE

-403 AYESNIPNT
+403 AYESGVTDT

-418 SYYVESLTDKIEQEA
+418 SYYIETLTDKIEKEA
-433 YEYIKK
+433 YDYIDK
-439 IDEMGGAVAA
+439 IDRMGGAVAA
-449 IEHGYMQQEMAR
+449 IEQGYMQQEMA
-461 NAFSDQ
+461 AHAYEYQ
-467 RDIETG
+467 REVELG

-482 YVDNSKANED
+482 FNDSKKLAEQD
-492 QEVLTV
+492 VLTA
-498 DLAVGER
+498 DLSVGER
-505 QVARLEKMKAN
+505 QIARLEKMKAA
-516 RDNEAVKASL
+516 RDNEAVKAAL
-526 EKLRAAAKGTENL
+526 EKLREAAKGTENL

-556 CGVLREEFGEFKP
+556 CGVLREEFGEYKQSGSMF
-569 SIYY
+569 

>member
-1 MSEEKRLQ
+1 MDKEKLQ
-9 EDLEKGK
+9 QGL
-16 AMEEFFEEAPLQRI
+16 
-30 AEEKA
+30 AEYDA
-35 AYEEKVAK
+35 KVAK

-50 RKEVEGQRLY
+50 RKEFAAQRLY
-60 TPLDVKDF
+60 TPLDVEGF
-68 DYCEK
+68 DYGEK
-73 LGFPGMYPFTRG
+73 LGFPGQYPFTRG

-156 SLADMEALFEGI
+156 SLADMEALFDGI

-190 VAVAEKQGVKPEQ
+190 VAVAEKQGVAPEA
-203 LRGTIQN
+203 LKGTIQN

-232 VTDTFAYCSKNIPK
+232 ITDTFEYCSKNIPK

-282 IQAGQKVDDFAPGIS
+282 IKAGQKVDDFAPGIS

-344 AGSVLTAQQPLI
+344 AGSVLTAQQPL
-356 NAIRI
+356 NNVVRI
-361 TWQAMSAI
+361 TWQAMSAV

-385 AIPTEE
+385 ALPTEE

-403 AYESNIPNT
+403 AYESGVTDT

-418 SYYVESLTDKIEQEA
+418 SYYIESLTDKIEQ
-433 YEYIKK
+433 
-439 IDEMGGAVAA
+439 IDKMGGAVAA
-449 IEHGYMQQEMAR
+449 IEQGYMQQEMA
-461 NAFSDQ
+461 AHAYEYQHDV
-467 RDIETG
+467 ELG

-482 YVDNSKANED
+482 FADNKKMAEQD
-492 QEVLTV
+492 VLTA
-498 DLAVGER
+498 DLSVGER
-505 QVARLEKMKAN
+505 QVARLNKMKAG
-516 RDNEAVKASL
+516 RDNAAVQASL
-526 EKLRAAAKGTENL
+526 AKLREAAKGTENL

-556 CGVLREEFGEFKP
+556 CGVLREEFGEYKQSGSMF
-569 SIYY
+569 

>member
-1 MSEEKRLQ
+1 MDKEKLQ
-9 EDLEKGK
+9 QGLNEY
-16 AMEEFFEEAPLQRI
+16 EA
-30 AEEKA
+30 
-35 AYEEKVAK
+35 KVAK

-50 RKEVEGQRLY
+50 RKNFEVQRLY
-60 TPLDVKDF
+60 TPLDIEDF
-68 DYCEK
+68 DYGEK
-73 LGFPGMYPFTRG
+73 LGFPGQYPFTRG

-156 SLADMEALFEGI
+156 SLADMEALFDGI

-190 VAVAEKQGVKPEQ
+190 VAVAEKQGVKPKA
-203 LRGTIQN
+203 LKGTIQN

-232 VTDTFAYCSKNIPK
+232 ITDTFEYCSKNIPK

-282 IQAGQKVDDFAPGIS
+282 IKAGQKVDDFAPGIS
-297 WIFTAGLDFFS
+297 WIFTAGLDFFG

-322 IMKERYGATVPKAQ
+322 IMKERYGASVPKAQ

-344 AGSVLTAQQPLI
+344 AGSVLTAQQPL
-356 NAIRI
+356 NNVVRI
-361 TWQAMSAI
+361 TWQALSAV

-385 AIPTEE
+385 ALPTEE

-403 AYESNIPNT
+403 AYESGVTDT

-418 SYYVESLTDKIEQEA
+418 SYYIETLTDKIEKEA
-433 YEYIKK
+433 YDYIDK
-439 IDEMGGAVAA
+439 IDRMGGAVAA
-449 IEHGYMQQEMAR
+449 IEQGYMQQEMA
-461 NAFSDQ
+461 AHAYEYQ
-467 RDIETG
+467 HEVELG

-482 YVDNSKANED
+482 FNDSKKLAEQD
-492 QEVLTV
+492 VLTA
-498 DLAVGER
+498 DLSVGER
-505 QVARLEKMKAN
+505 QIARLEKMKAA
-516 RDNEAVKASL
+516 RDNDAVKAAL
-526 EKLRAAAKGTENL
+526 EKLREAAKGTENL

-556 CGVLREEFGEFKP
+556 CGVLREEFGEYKQSGSMF
-569 SIYY
+569 

>member
-1 MSEEKRLQ
+1 MDKEKLQ
-9 EDLEKGK
+9 QGLNEY
-16 AMEEFFEEAPLQRI
+16 EA
-30 AEEKA
+30 
-35 AYEEKVAK
+35 KVAK

-50 RKEVEGQRLY
+50 RKNFEAQRLY
-60 TPLDVKDF
+60 TPLDIEDF
-68 DYCEK
+68 DYGEK
-73 LGFPGMYPFTRG
+73 LGFPGQYPFTRG

-156 SLADMEALFEGI
+156 SLADMEALFDGI

-190 VAVAEKQGVKPEQ
+190 VAVAEKQGVKPEA
-203 LRGTIQN
+203 LKGTIQN

-232 VTDTFAYCSKNIPK
+232 ITDTFEYCSKNIPK

-282 IQAGQKVDDFAPGIS
+282 IKAGQKVDDFAPGIS
-297 WIFTAGLDFFS
+297 WIFTAGLDFFG

-322 IMKERYGATVPKAQ
+322 IMKERYGASVPKAQ

-344 AGSVLTAQQPLI
+344 AGSVLTAQQPL
-356 NAIRI
+356 NNVVRI
-361 TWQAMSAI
+361 TWQALSAV

-385 AIPTEE
+385 ALPTEE

-403 AYESNIPNT
+403 AYESGVTDT

-418 SYYVESLTDKIEQEA
+418 SYYIETLTDKIEKEA
-433 YEYIKK
+433 YDYIDK
-439 IDEMGGAVAA
+439 IDRMGGAVAA
-449 IEHGYMQQEMAR
+449 IEQGYMQQEMA
-461 NAFSDQ
+461 AHAYEYQ
-467 RDIETG
+467 HEVELG

-482 YVDNSKANED
+482 FNDSKKLAEQD
-492 QEVLTV
+492 VLMA
-498 DLAVGER
+498 DLSVGER
-505 QVARLEKMKAN
+505 QIARLEKMKAA
-516 RDNEAVKASL
+516 RDNEAVKAAL
-526 EKLRAAAKGTENL
+526 EKLREAAKDTENL

-556 CGVLREEFGEFKP
+556 CGVLREEFGEYKQSGSMF
-569 SIYY
+569 

>member
-1 MSEEKRLQ
+1 MDKEKLQ
-9 EDLEKGK
+9 QGLNEY
-16 AMEEFFEEAPLQRI
+16 EA
-30 AEEKA
+30 
-35 AYEEKVAK
+35 KVAK
-43 ATAKFPE
+43 AVAKFPE
-50 RKEVEGQRLY
+50 RKNFEAQRLY
-60 TPLDVKDF
+60 TPLDIEDF
-68 DYCEK
+68 DYGEK
-73 LGFPGMYPFTRG
+73 LGFPGQYPFTRG

-156 SLADMEALFEGI
+156 SLADMEALFDGI

-190 VAVAEKQGVKPEQ
+190 VAVAEKQGVKPEA
-203 LRGTIQN
+203 LKGTIQN

-232 VTDTFAYCSKNIPK
+232 ITDTFEYCSKNIPK

-282 IQAGQKVDDFAPGIS
+282 IKAGQKIDDFAPGIS
-297 WIFTAGLDFFS
+297 WIFTAGLDFFG

-322 IMKERYGATVPKAQ
+322 IMKERYGASVPKAQ

-344 AGSVLTAQQPLI
+344 AGSVLTAQQPL
-356 NAIRI
+356 NNVVRI
-361 TWQAMSAI
+361 TWQALSAV

-385 AIPTEE
+385 ALPTEE

-403 AYESNIPNT
+403 AYESGVTDT

-418 SYYVESLTDKIEQEA
+418 SYYIETLTDKIEKEA
-433 YEYIKK
+433 YDYIYK
-439 IDEMGGAVAA
+439 IDRMGGAVAA
-449 IEHGYMQQEMAR
+449 IEQGYMQQEMA
-461 NAFSDQ
+461 AHAYEYQ
-467 RDIETG
+467 HEVELG

-482 YVDNSKANED
+482 FNDSKKLAEQD
-492 QEVLTV
+492 VLTA
-498 DLAVGER
+498 DLSVGER
-505 QVARLEKMKAN
+505 QIARLEKMKAA
-516 RDNEAVKASL
+516 RDNEAVKAAL
-526 EKLRAAAKGTENL
+526 EKLREAAKGTENL

-556 CGVLREEFGEFKP
+556 CGVLREEFGEYKQSGSMF
-569 SIYY
+569 

>member
-1 MSEEKRLQ
+1 MDKEKLQ
-9 EDLEKGK
+9 QGLNEY
-16 AMEEFFEEAPLQRI
+16 EA
-30 AEEKA
+30 
-35 AYEEKVAK
+35 KVAK

-50 RKEVEGQRLY
+50 RKNFEVQRLY
-60 TPLDVKDF
+60 TPLDIEDF
-68 DYCEK
+68 DYGEK
-73 LGFPGMYPFTRG
+73 LGFPGQYPFTRG

-156 SLADMEALFEGI
+156 SLADMEALFDGI

-190 VAVAEKQGVKPEQ
+190 VAVAEKQGVKPEA
-203 LRGTIQN
+203 LKGTIQN

-232 VTDTFAYCSKNIPK
+232 ITDTFEYCSKNIPK

-282 IQAGQKVDDFAPGIS
+282 IKAGQKVDDFAPGIS
-297 WIFTAGLDFFS
+297 WIFTAGLDFFG

-322 IMKERYGATVPKAQ
+322 IMKERYGASVPKAQ

-344 AGSVLTAQQPLI
+344 AGSVLTAQQPL
-356 NAIRI
+356 NNVVRI
-361 TWQAMSAI
+361 TWQALSAV

-385 AIPTEE
+385 ALPTEE

-403 AYESNIPNT
+403 AYESGVTDT

-418 SYYVESLTDKIEQEA
+418 SYYIETLTDKIEKEA
-433 YEYIKK
+433 YDYIDK
-439 IDEMGGAVAA
+439 IDRMGGAVAA
-449 IEHGYMQQEMAR
+449 IEQGYMQQEMA
-461 NAFSDQ
+461 AHAYEYQ
-467 RDIETG
+467 HEVELG

-482 YVDNSKANED
+482 FNDSKKLAEQD
-492 QEVLTV
+492 VLTA
-498 DLAVGER
+498 DLSVGER
-505 QVARLEKMKAN
+505 QIARLEKMKAA
-516 RDNEAVKASL
+516 RDNEAVKAAL
-526 EKLRAAAKGTENL
+526 EKLSEAAKGTENL

-556 CGVLREEFGEFKP
+556 CGVLREEFGEYKQSGSMF
-569 SIYY
+569 

>member
-1 MSEEKRLQ
+1 MDKEKLQ
-9 EDLEKGK
+9 QGLNEY
-16 AMEEFFEEAPLQRI
+16 EA
-30 AEEKA
+30 
-35 AYEEKVAK
+35 KVVK

-50 RKEVEGQRLY
+50 RKNFEAQRLY
-60 TPLDVKDF
+60 TPLDIEDF
-68 DYCEK
+68 DYGEK
-73 LGFPGMYPFTRG
+73 LGFPGQYPFTRG

-156 SLADMEALFEGI
+156 SLADMEALFDGI

-190 VAVAEKQGVKPEQ
+190 VAVAEKQGVKPEA
-203 LRGTIQN
+203 LKGTIQN

-232 VTDTFAYCSKNIPK
+232 ITDTFEYCSKNIPK

-282 IQAGQKVDDFAPGIS
+282 IKAGQKVDDFAPGIS
-297 WIFTAGLDFFS
+297 WIFTAGLDLFG

-322 IMKERYGATVPKAQ
+322 IMKERYGASVPKAQ

-344 AGSVLTAQQPLI
+344 AGSVLTAQQPL
-356 NAIRI
+356 NNVVRI
-361 TWQAMSAI
+361 TWQALSAV

-385 AIPTEE
+385 ALPTEE

-403 AYESNIPNT
+403 AYESGVTDT

-418 SYYVESLTDKIEQEA
+418 SYYIETLTDKIEKEA
-433 YEYIKK
+433 YDYIDK
-439 IDEMGGAVAA
+439 IDRMGGAVAA
-449 IEHGYMQQEMAR
+449 IEQGYMQQEMA
-461 NAFSDQ
+461 AHAYEYQ
-467 RDIETG
+467 HEVELG

-482 YVDNSKANED
+482 FNDSKKLAEQD
-492 QEVLTV
+492 VLTA
-498 DLAVGER
+498 DLSVGER
-505 QVARLEKMKAN
+505 QIARLEKMKAA
-516 RDNEAVKASL
+516 RDNEAVKAAL
-526 EKLRAAAKGTENL
+526 EKLREAAKGTENL

-556 CGVLREEFGEFKP
+556 CGVLREEFGEYKQSGSMF
-569 SIYY
+569 

>member
-1 MSEEKRLQ
+1 MDKEKLQ
-9 EDLEKGK
+9 QGLNEY
-16 AMEEFFEEAPLQRI
+16 EA
-30 AEEKA
+30 
-35 AYEEKVAK
+35 KVAK

-50 RKEVEGQRLY
+50 RKNFETQRLY
-60 TPLDVKDF
+60 TPLDIEDF
-68 DYCEK
+68 DYGEK
-73 LGFPGMYPFTRG
+73 LGFPGQYPFTRG

-156 SLADMEALFEGI
+156 SLADMEALFDGI

-190 VAVAEKQGVKPEQ
+190 VAVAEKQGVKPEA
-203 LRGTIQN
+203 LKGTIQN

-232 VTDTFAYCSKNIPK
+232 ITDTFEYCSKNIPK

-282 IQAGQKVDDFAPGIS
+282 IKAGQKVDDFAPGIS
-297 WIFTAGLDFFS
+297 WIFTAGLDFFG

-322 IMKERYGATVPKAQ
+322 IMKERYGASVPKAQ

-344 AGSVLTAQQPLI
+344 AGSVLTAQQPL
-356 NAIRI
+356 NNVVRI
-361 TWQAMSAI
+361 TWQALSAV

-385 AIPTEE
+385 ALPTEE

-403 AYESNIPNT
+403 AYESGVTDT

-418 SYYVESLTDKIEQEA
+418 SYYIETLTDKIEKEA
-433 YEYIKK
+433 YDYIDK
-439 IDEMGGAVAA
+439 IDRMGGAVAA
-449 IEHGYMQQEMAR
+449 IEQGYMQQEMA
-461 NAFSDQ
+461 AHAYEYQ
-467 RDIETG
+467 HEVELG

-482 YVDNSKANED
+482 FNDSKKLAEQD
-492 QEVLTV
+492 VLTA
-498 DLAVGER
+498 DLSVGER
-505 QVARLEKMKAN
+505 QIARLEKMKAA
-516 RDNEAVKASL
+516 RDNEAVKAAL
-526 EKLRAAAKGTENL
+526 EKLREAAKGTENL

-556 CGVLREEFGEFKP
+556 CGVLREEFGEYKQSASMF
-569 SIYY
+569 

>member
-1 MSEEKRLQ
+1 MDKEKLQ
-9 EDLEKGK
+9 QVLNEYED
-16 AMEEFFEEAPLQRI
+16 
-30 AEEKA
+30 
-35 AYEEKVAK
+35 KVAK
-43 ATAKFPE
+43 AVAKFPE
-50 RKEVEGQRLY
+50 RKNFEAQRLY
-60 TPLDVKDF
+60 TPLDIEDF
-68 DYCEK
+68 DYGEK
-73 LGFPGMYPFTRG
+73 LGFPGQYPFTRG

-156 SLADMEALFEGI
+156 SLADMEALFDGI
-168 PLDKVSTS
+168 PLNKVSTS

-190 VAVAEKQGVKPEQ
+190 VAVAEKQGVKPEA
-203 LRGTIQN
+203 LKGTIQN

-232 VTDTFAYCSKNIPK
+232 ITDTFEYCSKNIPK

-282 IQAGQKVDDFAPGIS
+282 IKAGQKVDDFAPGIS
-297 WIFTAGLDFFS
+297 WIFTAGLDFFG

-322 IMKERYGATVPKAQ
+322 IMKERYGASVPKAQ

-344 AGSVLTAQQPLI
+344 AGSVLTAQQPL
-356 NAIRI
+356 NNVVRI
-361 TWQAMSAI
+361 TWQALSAV

-385 AIPTEE
+385 ALPTEE

-403 AYESNIPNT
+403 AYESGVTDT

-418 SYYVESLTDKIEQEA
+418 SYYIETLTDKIEKEA
-433 YEYIKK
+433 YDYIDK
-439 IDEMGGAVAA
+439 IDRMGGAVAA
-449 IEHGYMQQEMAR
+449 IEQGYMQQEMA
-461 NAFSDQ
+461 AHAYEYQ
-467 RDIETG
+467 HEVELG

-482 YVDNSKANED
+482 FNDSKKLAEQD
-492 QEVLTV
+492 VLTA
-498 DLAVGER
+498 DLSVGER
-505 QVARLEKMKAN
+505 QIARLEKMKAA
-516 RDNEAVKASL
+516 RDNEAVNAAL
-526 EKLRAAAKGTENL
+526 EKLREAAKGTENL

-556 CGVLREEFGEFKP
+556 CGVLREEFGEYKQSGSMF
-569 SIYY
+569 

>member
-1 MSEEKRLQ
+1 MDKEKLQ
-9 EDLEKGK
+9 QGLNEY
-16 AMEEFFEEAPLQRI
+16 EA
-30 AEEKA
+30 
-35 AYEEKVAK
+35 KVAK
-43 ATAKFPE
+43 AVAKFPE
-50 RKEVEGQRLY
+50 RKNFEAQRLY
-60 TPLDVKDF
+60 SPLDIEDF
-68 DYCEK
+68 DYGEK
-73 LGFPGMYPFTRG
+73 LGFPGQYPFTRG

-156 SLADMEALFEGI
+156 SLADMEALFDGI

-190 VAVAEKQGVKPEQ
+190 VAVAEKQGVKPEA
-203 LRGTIQN
+203 LKGTIQN

-232 VTDTFAYCSKNIPK
+232 ITDTFEYCSKNIPK

-267 IAFAFANAMAYIDAA
+267 IAFAFANAMAYIDVA
-282 IQAGQKVDDFAPGIS
+282 IKAGQKVDDFAPGIS
-297 WIFTAGLDFFS
+297 WIFTAGLDFFG

-322 IMKERYGATVPKAQ
+322 IMKERYGASVPKAQ

-344 AGSVLTAQQPLI
+344 AGSVLTAQQPL
-356 NAIRI
+356 NNVVRI
-361 TWQAMSAI
+361 TWQALSAV

-385 AIPTEE
+385 ALPTEE

-403 AYESNIPNT
+403 AYESGVTDT

-418 SYYVESLTDKIEQEA
+418 SYYIETLTDKIEKEA
-433 YEYIKK
+433 YDYIDK
-439 IDEMGGAVAA
+439 IDRMGGAVAA
-449 IEHGYMQQEMAR
+449 IEQGYMQQEMA
-461 NAFSDQ
+461 AHAYEYQ
-467 RDIETG
+467 HEVELG

-482 YVDNSKANED
+482 FNDSKKLAEQD
-492 QEVLTV
+492 VLTA
-498 DLAVGER
+498 DLSVGER
-505 QVARLEKMKAN
+505 QIARLEKMKAA
-516 RDNEAVKASL
+516 RDNEAVKAAL
-526 EKLRAAAKGTENL
+526 EKLREAAKGTENL

-556 CGVLREEFGEFKP
+556 CGVLREEFGEYKQSGSMF
-569 SIYY
+569 